1 MRRCLCRAWRCIS
14 TRAPT
19 GGATETAEQG
29 FDNAIFLLAPPREG
43 RRSSTPTDTNTD
55 DLFLLAPP
63 REGRHAKFG
72 KHHLCRCHF
81 YSRPHGRGDR
91 SSLMGRKSYR
101 LFLLAPPR
109 EGRRQFSTKLMLCFV
124 ENCRKITRFF
134 TRYSPYV
141 REIFQKAA
149 KIKRIFART
158 FREIMYGKGRR

>member
-1 MRRCLCRAWRCIS
+1 ML
-14 TRAPT
+14 T
-19 GGATETAEQG
+19 
-29 FDNAIFLLAPPREG
+29 LL
-43 RRSSTPTDTNTD
+43 
-55 DLFLLAPP
+55 
-63 REGRHAKFG
+63 KI
-72 KHHLCRCHF
+72 
-81 YSRPHGRGDR
+81 
-91 SSLMGRKSYR
+91 

>member
-1 MRRCLCRAWRCIS
+1 M
-14 TRAPT
+14 
-19 GGATETAEQG
+19 AEQ
-29 FDNAIFLLAPPREG
+29 
-43 RRSSTPTDTNTD
+43 TPDSIIT
-55 DLFLLAPP
+55 
-63 REGRHAKFG
+63 
-72 KHHLCRCHF
+72 
-81 YSRPHGRGDR
+81 
-91 SSLMGRKSYR
+91 
-101 LFLLAPPR
+101 FLLAPPR

>member
-1 MRRCLCRAWRCIS
+1 MVVFLLAPPREGRPYQVFVDLTYIEIS

-19 GGATETAEQG
+19 GGATYGLAFTYDADDYISTRAPTG
-29 FDNAIFLLAPPREG
+29 GATLSMAAAVLHKKFLLAPPREG
-43 RRSSTPTDTNTD
+43 R
-55 DLFLLAPP
+55 L
-63 REGRHAKFG
+63 
-72 KHHLCRCHF
+72 
-81 YSRPHGRGDR
+81 
-91 SSLMGRKSYR
+91 
-101 LFLLAPPR
+101 
-109 EGRRQFSTKLMLCFV
+109 QFSTKLMLCFV

>member
-1 MRRCLCRAWRCIS
+1 MRTSCVVPDGNFYSRPHGRGDGQIDGQHAAGVGIS

-19 GGATETAEQG
+19 GGATISIMSFLKE
-29 FDNAIFLLAPPREG
+29 AI
-43 RRSSTPTDTNTD
+43 
-55 DLFLLAPP
+55 
-63 REGRHAKFG
+63 
-72 KHHLCRCHF
+72 
-81 YSRPHGRGDR
+81 
-91 SSLMGRKSYR
+91 

>member
-1 MRRCLCRAWRCIS
+1 M
-14 TRAPT
+14 PT
-19 GGATETAEQG
+19 
-29 FDNAIFLLAPPREG
+29 APPIKRN
-43 RRSSTPTDTNTD
+43 P
-55 DLFLLAPP
+55 FLLAPP
-63 REGRHAKFG
+63 REGRHNLQNQYYQKN
-72 KHHLCRCHF
+72 HE
-81 YSRPHGRGDR
+81 
-91 SSLMGRKSYR
+91 
-101 LFLLAPPR
+101 FLLAPPR